1 MEKNE
6 FINEQEFDDLIA
18 ETLEREA
25 MVDDLNR
32 SVMKELNRAA
42 RREQWRRWRRIVT
55 VAFGLP
61 VLLALFAYTIV
72 QGWYAGHGTV
82 WAAACL
88 SIQVMMALLGVVA
101 FLAKYCHSSI

>member
-18 ETLEREA
+18 ETLERQA
-25 MVDDLNR
+25 MVDDLNC

-42 RREQWRRWRRIVT
+42 HRERWRRWGRLVV

-61 VLLALFAYTIV
+61 VLLALFAYFIV
-72 QGWYAGHGTV
+72 QGWYAGHGTK

-88 SIQVMMALLGVVA
+88 SIQVIGVLLGMIA
-101 FLAKYCHSSI
+101 FMGKYRHSSI